1 MLPNE
6 ELPRTLVRMKTTTF
20 FGKGSDEIIERDFI
34 QQSEDLDLE
43 TSALE

>member
-20 FGKGSDEIIERDFI
+20 LGKGSDEIIERDFI